1 MFFYKIFSIKRVE
14 IFILFFIFC
23 LTNAAFAGQVSLL
36 SSLGV
41 KEEYNDNV
49 NFDRENEIDDYITT
63 ISPAFKLGYST
74 ALFDI
79 NAETILDFLLYHY
92 EPDLNE
98 ENQEY
103 NLDAAYRMTERLTL
117 SGDFSYIKDTTLDS
131 ELEDTGIVNVR
142 ENRRRYDSGGGMV
155 YEISERYDLGC
166 DYLFTKIN
174 YDEDDKVD
182 YERQTIKLPFN
193 YHLKNQRDTLTF
205 RPEYSFRD
213 SDTSEVDNYKINVGW
228 SHLFSETFTLKVF
241 AGGRY
246 TETSYDD
253 DRDDNHNSG
262 FNADIKLRKIGETNR
277 SLIGYRRDLRTRASG
292 TEIEVDK
299 FYCRMDQLITE
310 RFGVGFDGKLYFTRE
325 EDDDNDTNNND
336 EDSVYFTV
344 EPSLFYKI
352 TEQHLLRLAYAYARE
367 DDDARDNDQVK
378 DRHKVWLS
386 LSFNFPKQW

>member
-166 DYLFTKIN
+166 NYLFTKIN

>member
-1 MFFYKIFSIKRVE
+1 MFFPKIFSIKRVE

-23 LTNAAFAGQVSLL
+23 LINTAFAGQVSLL
-36 SSLGV
+36 SSLDV
-41 KEEYNDNV
+41 KGEYNDNV
-49 NFDRENEIDDYITT
+49 NFDSENEIDDYITT
-63 ISPAFKLGYST
+63 ISPAFKLSYST

-79 NAETILDFLLYHY
+79 NAETILDFLLYY
-92 EPDLNE
+92 DETDLNE

-166 DYLFTKIN
+166 NYLFTKIN

>member
-23 LTNAAFAGQVSLL
+23 LTNTAFAGQVSLL

-41 KEEYNDNV
+41 KGEYNDNV

-103 NLDAAYRMTERLTL
+103 NLDAAYHMTERLTL

-131 ELEDTGIVNVR
+131 ELEETGIVNHR
-142 ENRRRYDSGGGMV
+142 EDRRRYDSGGGMV
-155 YEISERYDLGC
+155 YEISERNDLGC
-166 DYLFTKIN
+166 DYNFTKIN

-182 YERQTIKLPFN
+182 YERHTVKLPFN
-193 YHLKNQRDTLTF
+193 YYLKNQRDTLTLQ
-205 RPEYSFRD
+205 PEYSFRD
-213 SDTSEVDNYKINVGW
+213 SDVSEVDNYKINVGW

-246 TETSYDD
+246 TETRYEDE
-253 DRDDNHNSG
+253 RDNGYSDG
-262 FNADIKLRKIGETNR
+262 FNADIQLKNTGETNR